1 MNIIVIAAIWICAGM
16 LGWSLKIRA
25 CGEIT
30 VSDFLMVPI
39 CAAAGPFALFITAIH
54 FGDYVIWRRK

>member
-1 MNIIVIAAIWICAGM
+1 MNLIVIAAFWIFVGL
-16 LGWSLKIRA
+16 LGWGLKIRA

-30 VSDFLMVPI
+30 ISDFLMVPI
-39 CAAAGPFALFITAIH
+39 CAAAGAFSLLITLIY